1 MTAPRNT
8 LDYLDDILDA
18 VEKIAIFTREMSYEE
33 FFEDDKTVY
42 AVTRALEVIGE
53 ATKCIPR
60 RVRENCP
67 SLPWSEMTGMRD
79 KLIHAYFGINRAI
92 IWRTIQD
99 DIPPLGSTVQSLHI
113 RRARRPP
120 VSTGGGIARIKPRTL
135 SPRGS
140 YLI

>member
-18 VEKIAIFTREMSYEE
+18 VEKIAIFTRGMSYEA
-33 FFEDDKTVY
+33 FSEDDKTVY

-53 ATKCIPR
+53 AAKCIPR
-60 RVRENCP
+60 EIRENYP
-67 SLPWSEMTGMRD
+67 GYPWAEMAGMRD

-99 DIPPLGSTVQSLHI
+99 DIPPLRSAVQSLHDDLI
-113 RRARRPP
+113 SEETRDESPF
-120 VSTGGGIARIKPRTL
+120 
-135 SPRGS
+135 SPRDP
-140 YLI
+140 